1 MQMVRFR
8 FSEKDKASGWLELAK
23 RIKII
28 ALRNNEYLIA
38 KDNLELFN
46 ELGLEYEI
54 LGEEGFDSAIRKIR
68 NTSSTKV

>member
-1 MQMVRFR
+1 M
-8 FSEKDKASGWLELAK
+8 AK

-28 ALRNNEYLIA
+28 ALRNDEYLIA
-38 KDNLELFN
+38 KDNLTLFN

-68 NTSSTKV
+68 NTSYTKV